1 VAYIDITYQ
10 RDIATGQIIFDSNGY
25 PVYDANG
32 GANTYNQLQD
42 RIANEVLGSPT
53 TTDIQN
59 AISDAILEYERESF
73 DFNQMR
79 YFGDVTGSGSDLA
92 TVQGK
97 EFYSNADLPALVNF
111 PHISKI
117 LVLAFA
123 NRYPLI
129 SRSPQWIDDQSIS
142 TTWQGLPTDWCWQAG
157 ALRLYPVPDGNYP
170 LIINATIRFAPLV
183 NPTDFSP
190 WTNRAERLIRVEAK
204 RLLFRDIIRDA
215 DQVAA
220 METELMGNPGL
231 GRRGILAMLRGEAM
245 RRGQGSGSIRPSRGH
260 MS

>member
-1 VAYIDITYQ
+1 VAIIDITYE
-10 RDIATGQIIFDSNGY
+10 RDPASGQILF
-25 PVYDANG
+25 DANG
-32 GANTYNQLQD
+32 FPVYAANTEANTYGQLQA

-92 TVQGK
+92 TVEGQ
-97 EFYSNADLPALVNF
+97 EFYSAADLPALVNY

-129 SRSPQWIDDQSIS
+129 SQSIGWIDDQSIS
-142 TTWQGLPTDWCWQAG
+142 TTWQGLPTDWSWQAG
-157 ALRLYPVPDGNYP
+157 AIRLYPVPNGGYP

-183 NPTDFSP
+183 NSSDYSV
-190 WTNRAERLIRVEAK
+190 WTNRAEKLIRTEAK

-220 METELMGNPGL
+220 MENELMGNPSQ
-231 GRRGILAMLRGEAM
+231 GRRGILQMLRGEAF
-245 RRGQGSGSIRPSRGH
+245 RRGSGSGKIRASIGYF
-260 MS
+260 

>member
-1 VAYIDITYQ
+1 MSIIDITYQ
-10 RDIATGQIIFDSNGY
+10 RDPATGQVLFDVNGFPIY
-25 PVYDANG
+25 GANVD
-32 GANTYNQLQD
+32 ANTYGQLQT
-42 RIANEVLGSPT
+42 RIQNEVLGSPT
-53 TTDIQN
+53 PADIQN

-92 TVQGK
+92 TIQGK
-97 EFYSNADLPALVNF
+97 EFYSDADLPALVNY

-142 TTWQGLPTDWCWQAG
+142 TTWQGLPTDWCWEAG
-157 ALRLYPVPDGNYP
+157 AVRLYPVPNGGYP

-183 NPTDFSP
+183 NPTDYSV
-190 WTNRAERLIRVEAK
+190 WTNRAEKLIRTEAK

-215 DQVAA
+215 DQVEA
-220 METELMGNPGL
+220 MEAELMGNPQL
-231 GRRGILAMLRGEAM
+231 GRRGILQMLRGEAY
-245 RRGQGSGSIRPSRGH
+245 RRGSGSGSIRASRGYF
-260 MS
+260 